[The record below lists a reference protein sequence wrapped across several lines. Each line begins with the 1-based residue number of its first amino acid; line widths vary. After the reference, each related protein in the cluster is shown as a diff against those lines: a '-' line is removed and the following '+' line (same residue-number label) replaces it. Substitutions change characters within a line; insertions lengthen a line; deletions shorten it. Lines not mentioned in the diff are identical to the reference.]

1 MMMRAATR
9 SWIGAAAWVVFVFLR
24 APDPQAGAWAHALL
38 LFAALVLVALA
49 LELLAEAGETGAAA
63 RLLRLAGALQLP
75 AALALVAACAI
86 EPGAVAAGAALPW
99 VAFTG
104 MLASIGF
111 LRVKREKLRRSLD
124 GLCADAALVFAA
136 VGGAW
141 VLADRAG
148 WQPLNFRAEIV
159 TLTAVHFHLAGLL
172 LPLLAG
178 LVQRELF
185 FWRAASRAAVGVVLG
200 VPAVAVG
207 ITATQLGWGASLE
220 TAAGVGLALA
230 GMAVAVLHVRLAV
243 DGRQPLATRVLLGI
257 AGVSLFFGMVLA
269 ALYALRAS
277 AFALPWLGIP
287 QMRLLHGTINAI
299 GFGLCGLLA
308 WRRREDRT
316 SAPPGSV
323 GALR

>member
-1 MMMRAATR
+1 MMMHAATR
-9 SWIGAAAWVVFVFLR
+9 AWIGAVAWVVFVFLC
-24 APDPQAGAWAHALL
+24 APSPQAGAWAHALL
-38 LFAALVLVALA
+38 VLAALVLVPLA
-49 LELLAEAGETGAAA
+49 LELFAEAGETGAPM
-63 RLLRLAGALQLP
+63 RLLRVAGALQLP
-75 AALALVAACAI
+75 AALALAAACAI
-86 EPGAVAAGAALPW
+86 EAGAVAAGAALPW

-104 MLASIGF
+104 LLAAIGF

-124 GLCADAALVFAA
+124 GLCADAALMFAA
-136 VGGAW
+136 VGGVW

-159 TLTAVHFHLAGLL
+159 ALTAVHFHFAGLL
-172 LPLLAG
+172 LPLMAG

-185 FWRAASRAAVGVVLG
+185 FWRFASRAAVGVGLG

-207 ITATQLGWGASLE
+207 ITATQLGWGTSLE

-243 DGRQPLATRVLLGI
+243 DSRQPMATRVLLGT

-277 AFALPWLGIP
+277 AFAIPWLGIP
-287 QMRLLHGTINAI
+287 QMRMFHGTINAI
-299 GFGLCGLLA
+299 GFGLCGVLA
-308 WRRREDRT
+308 WRRMGRER
-316 SAPPGSV
+316 
-323 GALR
+323 